1 MFDKISGVEAQNASG
16 FPISSD
22 FTGARAATFG
32 GGAAEDRF
40 QRGSQNSQSAQINAV
55 FASSEGRR
63 AACGAGFG
71 AFGGRRGVWRSGF
84 GAFGLLR
91 DACRFKFPVSNDFN
105 DAATTAFVGGTGKIR
120 YKRDAQNQQNA
131 QVNAGWG
138 VFGGRRDVRRSGFA
152 GSNGFTLVELLVAI
166 AIIGMLIGLLLP
178 AVQAAREAARRM
190 QCSNNL
196 KQLLLGFQ
204 TYADANGA
212 LPPEAWLRFQNGE
225 SQGLGIWP
233 RVLPYLERSALY
245 SEVDFS
251 SNYQEADG
259 VENYVGME
267 TLAKVKMATFLCPSC
282 ANVESSMKMYGD
294 EIGCYTTHYYGVA
307 GAVGRRP
314 NSERLYSTI
323 RTADENG
330 GEEYGGGPCAN
341 NGVFYEESRTTWAAI
356 TDGLSNTALL
366 GEIAS
371 QKYDGYFA
379 WIRGAYV
386 QYGMTIYVSSKGLE
400 WAPNVLKND
409 DDPRAGLYRRFY
421 SVGAFSSEHA
431 GGVQFGFAD
440 GSVRFTSDATDL
452 DVLKA
457 AASRDGGEVL

>member
-1 MFDKISGVEAQNASG
+1 MFDKIFVVGAQNAS
-16 FPISSD
+16 
-22 FTGARAATFG
+22 
-32 GGAAEDRF
+32 
-40 QRGSQNSQSAQINAV
+40 V
-55 FASSEGRR
+55 
-63 AACGAGFG
+63 
-71 AFGGRRGVWRSGF
+71 
-84 GAFGLLR
+84 
-91 DACRFKFPVSNDFN
+91 FPVSNDFN
-105 DAATTAFVGGTGKIR
+105 GASSTAFGSRVRLARILQISRISQTAQRRQSARFDVGFGASER
-120 YKRDAQNQQNA
+120 KRGARRFVFPVSNDFNGASSTAFGSRVRLARILQISRISQNSQRRQSAQF
-131 QVNAGWG
+131 NAGFDASERKRG
-138 VFGGRRDVRRSGFA
+138 ARRFGFV
-152 GSNGFTLVELLVAI
+152 GSSGFTLVELLVVI
-166 AIIGMLIGLLLP
+166 AIIGILIGLLLP

-190 QCSNNL
+190 QCSNNV

-233 RVLPYLERSALY
+233 RVLPYLEQSALY

-267 TLAKVKMATFLCPSC
+267 TLAKVKMSTFLCPSC

-307 GAVGRRP
+307 GAVGKKP
-314 NSERLYSTI
+314 NSERLYSTV

-356 TDGLSNTALL
+356 ADGLSNTAML

-421 SVGAFSSEHA
+421 SVGSFSSEHA

-440 GSVRFTSDATDL
+440 GSVRFFSDSIDL

>member
-1 MFDKISGVEAQNASG
+1 MFDKISGIEAQKAFG
-16 FPISSD
+16 FPVSSD
-22 FTGARAATFG
+22 FNGAASAAFG
-32 GGAAEDRF
+32 GGAVNVPLE
-40 QRGSQNSQSAQINAV
+40 
-55 FASSEGRR
+55 
-63 AACGAGFG
+63 
-71 AFGGRRGVWRSGF
+71 
-84 GAFGLLR
+84 R
-91 DACRFKFPVSNDFN
+91 DAKNTQIAPINQD
-105 DAATTAFVGGTGKIR
+105 VGSP
-120 YKRDAQNQQNA
+120 QNKQNA
-131 QVNAGWG
+131 QINAGWG
-138 VFGGRRDVRRSGFA
+138 VFGGRRGVRRSDFA
-152 GSNGFTLVELLVAI
+152 GSNGFTLVELLVVI
-166 AIIGMLIGLLLP
+166 AIIGILIGLLLP

-233 RVLPYLERSALY
+233 RVLPHLEQSALY

-267 TLAKVKMATFLCPSC
+267 TLAKIKMSTFLCPSC

-294 EIGCYTTHYYGVA
+294 EIGCFTTHYYGVA
-307 GAVGRRP
+307 GAVGKRP

-341 NGVFYEESRTTWAAI
+341 NGVFYEESRTTWASI

-409 DDPRAGLYRRFY
+409 DDPKAGLYRRFY
-421 SVGAFSSEHA
+421 SVGSFSSEHA
-431 GGVQFGFAD
+431 GGVQFGYAD
-440 GSVRFTSDATDL
+440 GSVRFTSDTTDL

>member
-1 MFDKISGVEAQNASG
+1 MFNKISGVEAQKASG
-16 FPISSD
+16 FPVSSD
-22 FTGARAATFG
+22 FNGAASAAFG
-32 GGAAEDRF
+32 GGAV
-40 QRGSQNSQSAQINAV
+40 NV
-55 FASSEGRR
+55 P
-63 AACGAGFG
+63 
-71 AFGGRRGVWRSGF
+71 
-84 GAFGLLR
+84 L
-91 DACRFKFPVSNDFN
+91 
-105 DAATTAFVGGTGKIR
+105 
-120 YKRDAQNQQNA
+120 KRDAQNTQDAQINQAVGSPQNKQNA
-131 QVNAGWG
+131 QINQAVGSPQNKQDAQNTQIAQIDQTVGSPQSKQDAQINAGWG
-138 VFGGRRDVRRSGFA
+138 VFRGRRGVRRSGFA

-166 AIIGMLIGLLLP
+166 AIIGILIGLLLP

-204 TYADANGA
+204 TYADASGA

-233 RVLPYLERSALY
+233 RVLPHLEQSALY

-307 GAVGRRP
+307 GAVGKRP
-314 NSERLYSTI
+314 NSERFYSTI
-323 RTADENG
+323 RTVDENG

-341 NGVFYEESRTTWAAI
+341 NGVFYEESRTTWASI

-409 DDPRAGLYRRFY
+409 DDPKAGLYRRFY

-440 GSVRFTSDATDL
+440 GSVRFTSDTTDL

>member
-1 MFDKISGVEAQNASG
+1 MFDKIIGGSAQNAS
-16 FPISSD
+16 
-22 FTGARAATFG
+22 
-32 GGAAEDRF
+32 E
-40 QRGSQNSQSAQINAV
+40 
-55 FASSEGRR
+55 
-63 AACGAGFG
+63 
-71 AFGGRRGVWRSGF
+71 
-84 GAFGLLR
+84 
-91 DACRFKFPVSNDFN
+91 FPVSNDFN
-105 DAATTAFVGGTGKIR
+105 VAASAAFGDAAAEVAFRRGAQNSQIAQINVGFVR
-120 YKRDAQNQQNA
+120 FERRRDACRFGFPVSSDFNGATSSALAGGATKVKFKRGAQNSQRA
-131 QVNAGWG
+131 QINAGFASSGGRCGACGSSFG
-138 VFGGRRDVRRSGFA
+138 VFGGRRGVRRSGFA
-152 GSNGFTLVELLVAI
+152 GSNGFTLVELLVVI
-166 AIIGMLIGLLLP
+166 AIIGILIGLLLP

-233 RVLPYLERSALY
+233 RVLPYLEQSALY
-245 SEVDFS
+245 SEIDFS

-307 GAVGRRP
+307 GAVGKRP
-314 NSERLYSTI
+314 NSERFYSTI
-323 RTADENG
+323 RTVDENG

-341 NGVFYEESRTTWAAI
+341 NGVFYEESRTTWASI

-409 DDPRAGLYRRFY
+409 DDPKAGLYRRFY

-440 GSVRFTSDATDL
+440 GSVRFTSDTTDH

>member
-22 FTGARAATFG
+22 FNSAASTAFG
-32 GGAAEDRF
+32 GGAVNVPLERDAQNTQVAQINKDV
-40 QRGSQNSQSAQINAV
+40 QNVQIAQINQTVGSSQNKQNSQNTQDAQINQDVGSPQNKQDAQINQDVGSPQNKQVAQINQDVWNPQNKQSAQI
-55 FASSEGRR
+55 
-63 AACGAGFG
+63 
-71 AFGGRRGVWRSGF
+71 
-84 GAFGLLR
+84 
-91 DACRFKFPVSNDFN
+91 
-105 DAATTAFVGGTGKIR
+105 
-120 YKRDAQNQQNA
+120 
-131 QVNAGWG
+131 NAGWG
-138 VFGGRRDVRRSGFA
+138 VFGGRRGVRRFGFA
-152 GSNGFTLVELLVAI
+152 GSSGFTLVELLVVI
-166 AIIGMLIGLLLP
+166 AIIGILIGLLLP

-233 RVLPYLERSALY
+233 RVLPYLEQSALY

-251 SNYQEADG
+251 SNYQEADD

-294 EIGCYTTHYYGVA
+294 EIGCYTAHYYGVA
-307 GAVGRRP
+307 GAVGKRP

-341 NGVFYEESRTTWAAI
+341 NGVFYEESRTTWASI

-409 DDPRAGLYRRFY
+409 DDPKAGLYRRFY

-440 GSVRFTSDATDL
+440 GSVRFTSDTTDL

>member
-1 MFDKISGVEAQNASG
+1 MIEKINGVSTQ
-16 FPISSD
+16 
-22 FTGARAATFG
+22 RTF
-32 GGAAEDRF
+32 E
-40 QRGSQNSQSAQINAV
+40 
-55 FASSEGRR
+55 
-63 AACGAGFG
+63 
-71 AFGGRRGVWRSGF
+71 
-84 GAFGLLR
+84 
-91 DACRFKFPVSNDFN
+91 FPVSNDFN
-105 DAATTAFVGGTGKIR
+105 GAA
-120 YKRDAQNQQNA
+120 
-131 QVNAGWG
+131 
-138 VFGGRRDVRRSGFA
+138 RRLGARRSGFA
-152 GSNGFTLVELLVAI
+152 GFTLVELLVVI
-166 AIIGMLIGLLLP
+166 AIIGILIGLLLP

-190 QCSNNL
+190 QCSNNV

-204 TYADANGA
+204 TYADTNGA

-225 SQGLGIWP
+225 SQGLGIWS
-233 RVLPYLERSALY
+233 RVLPYLEQSALY

-307 GAVGRRP
+307 GAVGKRP
-314 NSERLYSTI
+314 NSELFYSTI

-330 GEEYGGGPCAN
+330 GEDYGGGPCAN
-341 NGVFYEESRTTWAAI
+341 NGVFYEDSRTTWAAI

-421 SVGAFSSEHA
+421 SVGSFSSEHA

-440 GSVRFTSDATDL
+440 GSARFYSDSTDL

>member
-1 MFDKISGVEAQNASG
+1 MNDKISAVGAQHAFK

-22 FTGARAATFG
+22 FNGASASALAG
-32 GGAAEDRF
+32 GTKVKFKRGAQHS
-40 QRGSQNSQSAQINAV
+40 QRAQINAG
-55 FASSEGRR
+55 FASSGGRR
-63 AACGAGFG
+63 GVCGSVFSAFG
-71 AFGGRRGVWRSGF
+71 RFRVVCGSVFGVFGGRRGVR
-84 GAFGLLR
+84 
-91 DACRFKFPVSNDFN
+91 RF
-105 DAATTAFVGGTGKIR
+105 
-120 YKRDAQNQQNA
+120 
-131 QVNAGWG
+131 
-138 VFGGRRDVRRSGFA
+138 GFA
-152 GSNGFTLVELLVAI
+152 GSNGFTLVELLVVI
-166 AIIGMLIGLLLP
+166 AIIGILIGLLLP

-233 RVLPYLERSALY
+233 RVLPHLEQSALY

-267 TLAKVKMATFLCPSC
+267 TLAKIKMPTFLCPSC

-307 GAVGRRP
+307 GAVGKRP

-323 RTADENG
+323 RSADENG

-356 TDGLSNTALL
+356 ADGLSNTAML

-409 DDPRAGLYRRFY
+409 DDPKAGLYRRFY

-440 GSVRFTSDATDL
+440 GSVRFTADTTDL